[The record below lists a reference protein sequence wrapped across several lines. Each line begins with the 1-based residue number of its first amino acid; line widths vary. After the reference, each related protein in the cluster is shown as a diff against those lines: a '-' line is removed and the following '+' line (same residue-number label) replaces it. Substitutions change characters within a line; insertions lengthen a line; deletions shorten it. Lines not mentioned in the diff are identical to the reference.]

1 MAVALLHKQS
11 LLDVCK
17 WDDPIL
23 WLSQVGS
30 VQPGAW
36 DVPRWYFTSPANNQ
50 SSPSLLR
57 LVHMHWTERVPR
69 NRLVSLKYT
78 LILNYAH
85 TIILILL
92 LILILVLLLILI
104 LVLLLRLTT
113 CTCTCTYTYAYALVY
128 LPYIWVSILSLTR
141 PWLWVC
147 PTPHKVGAA
156 GGGGIVL
163 IYLFTSSSPYYYYY
177 YYYIGTSTN

>member
-1 MAVALLHKQS
+1 MSANETIQYCDFHKLEACNQEPEMCQGGTSHHQQITNRLLHS
-11 LLDVCK
+11 SDLFTCIERNGFREIG
-17 WDDPIL
+17 W
-23 WLSQVGS
+23 S
-30 VQPGAW
+30 V
-36 DVPRWYFTSPANNQ
+36 S
-50 SSPSLLR
+50 
-57 LVHMHWTERVPR
+57 
-69 NRLVSLKYT
+69 
-78 LILNYAH
+78 INYAH

-147 PTPHKVGAA
+147 PTPHKVGAP

-163 IYLFTSSSPYYYYY
+163 IYLFTSSSLYYYYY